1 MQFGYTPRLLAKLPI
16 LCSDQA
22 VSLKIPSMK
31 LKLHYLLAIMIC
43 LLSLQACG
51 DTTLRRNIQ
60 SLAEKAKGSSVKV
73 EKFYDGL
80 QSAHSKMRTDELK
93 LQAEAATPLDPAAPG
108 PICPFTADDAAT
120 RIRAAKF
127 VEIYSVK
134 LNDIIC
140 SKNPNEMQSAISDVS
155 SQLAGF
161 NIKNFDPVA
170 AFQAASSP
178 ITTGLK
184 IVSRR
189 GFAMWADQW
198 LKQALS
204 KSDDVYVEQ
213 TKQLKL
219 ELNADADEAVT
230 RATALQGRAERIYQ
244 KRVANHAAQEEQKSA
259 LDDVNRISSFRQG
272 LVKDNPSETYSEL
285 LDIHNQIMTSVKT
298 DARK

>member
-1 MQFGYTPRLLAKLPI
+1 MQFGYMPRLLAKLPV

-22 VSLKIPSMK
+22 VSRKIPSMK
-31 LKLHYLLAIMIC
+31 SKLRYILAVMIC

-51 DTTLRRNIQ
+51 DTTLHRNIQ
-60 SLAEKAKGSSVKV
+60 SLAEMAKGSSAKV

-93 LQAEAATPLDPAAPG
+93 LQAEAATSLDPAVPG

-189 GFAMWADQW
+189 DQW

-230 RATALQGRAERIYQ
+230 RATALQGRAERIYK

-285 LDIHNQIMTSVKT
+285 LDIHNQIMTSVQT
-298 DARK
+298 DAKK